1 MENACKNMKMAKLE
15 APDIKQLQ
23 WVFIRFEFLK
33 IKAAGIEEGDL
44 LFYVRSF

>member
-1 MENACKNMKMAKLE
+1 MEKACKNMKMAKLE

-33 IKAAGIEEGDL
+33 IKAAGIEGDL